1 MKKLGS
7 FDVLKRGW
15 LLFHCSWKPMAAY
28 TVLVWTATLGVL
40 SPSATWILN
49 RLVAQSGELV
59 IGNNEMLSWLLSP
72 KGLLA
77 LVLWGTLALLGLVLQ
92 ATGLIRI
99 AYEDRPKGNWAVKQA
114 LRWLLK
120 DLYALFRFC
129 ISAFLLS
136 VFMLMSL
143 AAVLGAIYFL
153 LLGAHDINYYLS
165 VKPSELQWAL
175 ALGGL
180 CFLLWA
186 SAAGSLLLRWI
197 YALPLWLDGHRPF
210 RATLGA
216 SWNSTREWFF
226 FLLRVTGA
234 CLAVIIVVLLILES
248 GLFIA
253 AGFVVSRLHHAVHA
267 LFFTISVY
275 LVLAFVL
282 EAAVTFIGM
291 AWGTCVLVIFYRDH
305 GRTGDQQKA
314 FKSEEIPVKDSTETY
329 SRRLFRPK
337 IVLVA
342 IFVFLLV
349 SAAIN
354 VWLLNQKSPGKI
366 PLVIAHRAGALHA
379 PENTLAALEIA
390 IRQGADYAEIDVQ
403 RSRDGVVV
411 VIHDADLMKLAQDPR
426 RISETDYAD
435 LSRVDIGR
443 KFNSDFTGERL
454 ARLSDF
460 LQKASGRIKL
470 MIELKYYGTDSEL
483 AKETVR
489 IVREAGM
496 AGEVSLMSLNILSV
510 RQMQRLAPEIP
521 VGYLSAV
528 GLGRLTRLDVDFL
541 AVSMRQAK
549 TALLRRAGRK
559 NMPVY
564 VWTVNDV
571 DKMLAMLELG
581 VDGMIT
587 DEPGLTTEVIA
598 NVAKLL
604 PAERFMLRFRHLWDP
619 FREPED

>member
-1 MKKLGS
+1 
-7 FDVLKRGW
+7 
-15 LLFHCSWKPMAAY
+15 MAAY

-40 SPSATWILN
+40 SPLATWILN
-49 RLVAQSGELV
+49 RLIAQSGELV
-59 IGNNEMLSWLLSP
+59 IGNSEILSWLLSP
-72 KGLLA
+72 KGLLG
-77 LVLWGTLALLGLVLQ
+77 LMLWGTLALLGLVLQ
-92 ATGLIRI
+92 GTGLIRI

-136 VFMLMSL
+136 VFMLMPL

-153 LLGAHDINYYLS
+153 LLGTHDINYYLS
-165 VKPSELQWAL
+165 VKPPEFQWAL
-175 ALGGL
+175 VLGGL

-248 GLFIA
+248 GLFIT
-253 AGFVVSRLHHAVHA
+253 AGFAVNRLHHSVHA

-282 EAAVTFIGM
+282 ELAVTFIGM
-291 AWGTCVLVIFYRDH
+291 AWGTCVLMIFYRDH
-305 GRTGDQQKA
+305 GCPGGPKKA
-314 FKSEEIPVKDSTETY
+314 RQSEEFLVEDSTAAY
-329 SRRLFRPK
+329 SHRLFRSK
-337 IVLVA
+337 IALASLV
-342 IFVFLLV
+342 VFLLV
-349 SAAIN
+349 SVAISM
-354 VWLLNQKSPGKI
+354 WLLNQKSPGKI

-411 VIHDADLMKLAQDPR
+411 VIHDADLMKLARDER
-426 RISETDYAD
+426 RIGETDYAD

-443 KFNSDFTGERL
+443 KFNRDFTGERL

-496 AGEVSLMSLNILSV
+496 AGEVSLMSLNISSV

-521 VGYLSAV
+521 VGYLSAAD
-528 GLGRLTRLDVDFL
+528 LGRLARLDVEFL
-541 AVSMRQAK
+541 AVSMRQAN

-559 NMPVY
+559 KTPVY

-571 DKMLAMLELG
+571 DKMLDMLELG
-581 VDGMIT
+581 VDGIIT
-587 DEPGLTTEVIA
+587 DDPGLTADVIA

-604 PAERFMLRFRHLWDP
+604 PAERLMLRFRHLWDP
-619 FREPED
+619 FREPGD